1 MTESNAPE
9 ATERVLS
16 TMNRDG
22 SRRWLRPK
30 LSVGAFYRKRVVLAW
45 ILIGLFTA
53 IPYIRLGG
61 KPLILLN
68 IPAREFTLFGTTFLP
83 TDSLLLMLLL
93 LGLAV
98 GIFLLTALFGR
109 VWCGWACPQMVY
121 LEFLYRPV
129 ERLTGGRSKWSKRL
143 GMNRIGD
150 GGRKTLRFVLFVLF
164 SFYLAHTFLAY
175 FVGVEALSQ
184 WMRQSPFQHPV
195 AFLVMASTALLM
207 LADFGYFR
215 EQVCIVACPYGR
227 FQSVLLDRR
236 STIVGYDFNR
246 GENRASPKQLK
257 VMPEDQ
263 VQEAGDCIDCAACVI
278 TCPTGIDIR
287 DGLQMECIGCTQ
299 CIDACDAIMDRVG
312 KPRGLIRYTS
322 QDELDKAE
330 KKILRPRVI
339 IYPAIMVLVFG
350 LLIGAL
356 MGKDAADVTILRGIG
371 APFAQLP
378 DGRISNQIRVK
389 IVNRTDQGREYD
401 IAIVGAVG
409 LDLVA
414 PLNPLPVPPGET
426 RDTTVFIMC
435 EPDVFDD
442 GSLDVVVRLDD
453 GAGFIHDHPYR
464 LLGPIGNG
472 GGS

>member
-22 SRRWLRPK
+22 SRRRLQPK
-30 LSVGAFYRKRVVLAW
+30 LSAGAFYRKRVVLAW

-61 KPLILLN
+61 RPLILLD
-68 IPAREFTLFGTTFLP
+68 IPSREFTLFGTTFLP
-83 TDSLLLMLLL
+83 TDSVLLMLLL
-93 LGLAV
+93 LGL
-98 GIFLLTALFGR
+98 
-109 VWCGWACPQMVY
+109 QMVY

-129 ERLTGGRSKWSKRL
+129 ERITGGRSKWSKRL

-150 GGRKTLRFVLFVLF
+150 GGRKTIRFVLYVLF

-175 FVGVEALSQ
+175 FVGVEALSR
-184 WMRQSPFQHPV
+184 WVRQSPFQHPV
-195 AFLVMASTALLM
+195 AFLVMVSTALLM

-246 GENRASPKQLK
+246 GENRASPKRLK
-257 VMPEDQ
+257 VMPADEVEQ
-263 VQEAGDCIDCAACVI
+263 TGDCIDCTACVI

-322 QDELDKAE
+322 QDELDKAD

-339 IYPAIMVLVFG
+339 IYPAIMLLVFG
-350 LLIGAL
+350 LLTGAL
-356 MGKDAADVTILRGIG
+356 LGKDAADVTILRGIG
-371 APFAQLP
+371 APYAQLP

-389 IVNRTDQGREYD
+389 IVNRTDADREYR
-401 IAIVGAVG
+401 IAVAGGAG
-409 LDLVA
+409 LELVA
-414 PLNPLPVPPGET
+414 PQNPLPVPAGAT
-426 RDTTVFIMC
+426 RDTTVFVMC
-435 EPDVFDD
+435 EAAVFDD
-442 GSLDVVVRLDD
+442 GSLSVVVRLDD
-453 GAGFIHDHPYR
+453 GAGFSHDHPYR
-464 LLGPIGNG
+464 LLGPIGG
-472 GGS
+472 GGGE